1 MDTPNDVEPLSFSRQ
16 FSTQMLFRVNG
27 VHLGAVGHV
36 RSCNKAGDTIR
47 GTIANKKTTGL
58 FRKAV
63 IRVRRHGLNGAGRD
77 K

>member
-1 MDTPNDVEPLSFSRQ
+1 MDAPNDVETLRFGSQ
-16 FSTQMLFRVNG
+16 LGTQMLFRVNG

-36 RSCNKAGDTIR
+36 CGRNKPSNAIQAAIT
-47 GTIANKKTTGL
+47 NKQATSL

-63 IRVRRHGLNGAGRD
+63 IRMRSHCLNGAGWD